1 MTIRIKIAL
10 ALGAAL
16 ALMPL
21 VSQAQY
27 AGSNVTGRAGL
38 IAIDKIG
45 NRIRFY
51 DPATLA
57 ETKAVEPPGK
67 AVHELTVSYDH
78 KTAYAPLYGDG
89 IYGSNAEPNNK
100 IVIIDLAKQAIA
112 DVMDLGEFKAP
123 HGMVATKGG
132 KLWVVCDLEHR
143 LLLIDPVAKKIEATY
158 DIPAKGPHFIAM
170 LPDESKLYASAK
182 EGPLTV
188 FDTKARMVTAQISL
202 ARAGVTAGNGS
213 GSEGLAP
220 TPDGAR
226 VVVVDNDRG
235 DLRVID
241 ARTDKEIDRVP
252 LVGAPFTNMK
262 RSRLVKLMFSPDGRY
277 LVAVGYAEGT
287 GWVIDGRDYRKQVAF
302 AVAKGPQGIAFA
314 PDGKTALVS
323 SHDEGLITK
332 VDLATGKAVAAYD
345 GGQGIENL
353 AYY

>member
-1 MTIRIKIAL
+1 M
-10 ALGAAL
+10 
-16 ALMPL
+16 
-21 VSQAQY
+21 
-27 AGSNVTGRAGL
+27 
-38 IAIDKIG
+38 
-45 NRIRFY
+45 
-51 DPATLA
+51 
-57 ETKAVEPPGK
+57 
-67 AVHELTVSYDH
+67 
-78 KTAYAPLYGDG
+78 
-89 IYGSNAEPNNK
+89 
-100 IVIIDLAKQAIA
+100 
-112 DVMDLGEFKAP
+112 
-123 HGMVATKGG
+123 
-132 KLWVVCDLEHR
+132 
-143 LLLIDPVAKKIEATY
+143 
-158 DIPAKGPHFIAM
+158 
-170 LPDESKLYASAK
+170 
-182 EGPLTV
+182 
-188 FDTKARMVTAQISL
+188 
-202 ARAGVTAGNGS
+202 
-213 GSEGLAP
+213 
-220 TPDGAR
+220 
-226 VVVVDNDRG
+226 VVDNDRG